1 MYSTKL
7 KLESQN
13 STQCAEYT
21 VRGVVEELRD
31 KFWDSSLKYCRQSAA
46 SPKYNYDISLLI
58 SVNKQKLK
66 SVLTAEG
73 KKIFSLSQVPPS
85 KKM

>member
-1 MYSTKL
+1 MESSSFRTPFYDSTGDEVQYCEISKEMSTLYFGLDVQYSTKL

-31 KFWDSSLKYCRQSAA
+31 QFWDSSLK
-46 SPKYNYDISLLI
+46 
-58 SVNKQKLK
+58 
-66 SVLTAEG
+66 
-73 KKIFSLSQVPPS
+73 
-85 KKM
+85 